1 MGKKLRFDFLDV
13 NCCPYCTSNDFKKD
27 GNRNFKQRYRCKNCL
42 KTFYATTDKGFCLQ
56 KSERNW
62 ADLVMKTKNESI
74 LLTSN
79 EYSGISR
86 KILLLWEWKQLAYF
100 VTLNEGKGLHDINWF
115 DEIY

>member
-1 MGKKLRFDFLDV
+1 
-13 NCCPYCTSNDFKKD
+13 
-27 GNRNFKQRYRCKNCL
+27 
-42 KTFYATTDKGFCLQ
+42 
-56 KSERNW
+56 
-62 ADLVMKTKNESI
+62 MKTKNESI

-86 KILLLWEWKQLAYF
+86 KILLLWGWKQLAYF